1 MDTHSHLTD
10 GTEQIVKMLNHQH
23 REFFICLTVEV
34 ANAQDWTEGDVAL
47 NRGIFLADDE
57 GPPEIMNLESKLR
70 NQRVYNVSHFRLGS
84 G

>member
-1 MDTHSHLTD
+1 MGAHSYLTD
-10 GTEQIVKMLNHQH
+10 HTEQIVRMLNHQH

-47 NRGIFLADDE
+47 NRGIFLADGE

-70 NQRVYNVSHFRLGS
+70 NQRMYNVSRFHLS
-84 G
+84 